1 MKRNALLL
9 MGFFMAI
16 VVAVVFVACGGGSK
30 SGNNASGSDV
40 AVYKASGP
48 SAKIVG
54 KWKCNE
60 SYYGEA
66 MVVVFKSDNT
76 GTIKTSGYYGTET
89 ASLSYNYD
97 DDFDELKLAISDD
110 YYGYYGYYYGYGY
123 DGFTTMKV
131 EWFGDDRFYLVDKYY
146 GYYKIGPFVRQ

>member
-9 MGFFMAI
+9 MGFFVAM

-30 SGNNASGSDV
+30 SGNKATGNA
-40 AVYKASGP
+40 
-48 SAKIVG
+48 AKIIG

-66 MVVVFKSDNT
+66 MIVIFNSDNT

-97 DDFDELKLAISDD
+97 NDFDELKLAISDD

-123 DGFTTMKV
+123 DDFTTMKV